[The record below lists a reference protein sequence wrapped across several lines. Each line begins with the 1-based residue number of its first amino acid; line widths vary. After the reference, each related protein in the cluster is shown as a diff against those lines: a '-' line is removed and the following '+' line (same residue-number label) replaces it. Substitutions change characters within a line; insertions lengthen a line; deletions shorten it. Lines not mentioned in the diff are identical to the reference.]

1 MTPTPTGPSSAGPA
15 AGHQDTAAGSPP
27 HSLDNSPAT
36 DTPATD
42 TPSAAGT
49 LTGVI
54 SGRSVLDLSGF
65 TSAEELAGI
74 TGLDRIAV
82 VVVPRSLAAAY
93 TAIPATRVAN
103 SVFVPDGAEVTIH
116 TGSLSVS
123 GDALTTDKPI
133 ALVVTGML
141 VVTSP
146 VTGPVNGSINVTG
159 TVLVPRGS
167 EGNVGAALSG
177 TGALVPYAWAEDQQ
191 VRVLSGQ
198 SSVSG
203 AALANTAGQPQD
215 VLVLAGQTMITGEV
229 GDVGYQQLLV
239 AGQSA
244 ASVSAQPA
252 LEQYATIQGQFGWY
266 RGSRP
271 RALLNDTELTAGYF
285 ELIEPDTSLLVFGDL
300 TLAADVTPDLL
311 RQKVTDI
318 ILFGDLT
325 APAALLPVVQALA
338 VEQYGTITSADR
350 Q

>member
-1 MTPTPTGPSSAGPA
+1 MSPIPTDPMGAVPGPDTPGST
-15 AGHQDTAAGSPP
+15 AGSPP
-27 HSLDNSPAT
+27 DQPGT
-36 DTPATD
+36 D
-42 TPSAAGT
+42 SAAAADNPSPVGT
-49 LTGVI
+49 LAGVI

-65 TSAEELAGI
+65 SSAEELAAI

-93 TAIPATRVAN
+93 TAIPATRVGN
-103 SVFVPDGAEVTIH
+103 SVFVPDDADVRVH

-123 GDALTTDKPI
+123 GDALTADTPL

-146 VTGPVNGSINVTG
+146 VTAPVTGSISVTG

-177 TGALVPYAWAEDQQ
+177 TGTLVPYAWAEDQQ
-191 VRVLSGQ
+191 VRVMSGQ
-198 SSVSG
+198 TSLSG
-203 AALANTAGQPQD
+203 AALANIAGQPQD
-215 VLVLAGQTMITGEV
+215 VLVIAGQTVITGEV
-229 GDVGYQQLLV
+229 GDVGYQQLVV

-244 ASVSAQPA
+244 ASVSAQAA
-252 LEQYATIQGQFGWY
+252 LEQYAMIQGQFGWY

-271 RALLNDTELTAGYF
+271 RALLNDTELSAGYF
-285 ELIEPDTSLLVFGDL
+285 ELIEPDTSLLVFGNL
-300 TLAADVTPDLL
+300 TLAADVTPELL

-318 ILFGDLT
+318 VLFGDLT
-325 APAALLPVVQALA
+325 APAALLPIVQALA